1 MKCDRMKV
9 SQGIMYVYL
18 PKKIYMKQKFKEWRS
33 GEKKLI
39 FMRASDNILVWKLVY
54 YILKCDNGIPTLLM
68 LIVSVN
74 LFKFQKNEEMKKK
87 FDEEKFLK
95 KQ

>member
-1 MKCDRMKV
+1 MFTYQKN
-9 SQGIMYVYL
+9 
-18 PKKIYMKQKFKEWRS
+18 IYMKQKFKEWRS

-54 YILKCDNGIPTLLM
+54 YILKCDNGIPTLFNAYCLCQF
-68 LIVSVN
+68 IQVS
-74 LFKFQKNEEMKKK
+74 KKWRNEKK
-87 FDEEKFLK
+87 FDEEKLLK